1 MMRWIALRAPRKGA
15 IVIMAGLAAAAGQG
29 CAGSASGGGSAAST
43 APSSPAPTTSSP
55 PEPVTYTAQV
65 FMRGMKVTVP
75 TDGWTV
81 FEDHPGEFNLSAPA
95 PGAMTGTN
103 IHFWLDPYVSTTN
116 DQPNHGVGR
125 TPTALI
131 AWLKNRAVF
140 HVSATSRRK
149 IAGSVRALSVDL
161 ESTTPT
167 DYFAFRGPDYSFPY
181 GTGPGEP
188 IRLYFATL
196 GSGASAHTFVIS
208 IDAPSAKAFA
218 AVAPTA
224 ENILASVKLPPTG
237 SAG

>member
-1 MMRWIALRAPRKGA
+1 
-15 IVIMAGLAAAAGQG
+15 
-29 CAGSASGGGSAAST
+29 
-43 APSSPAPTTSSP
+43 
-55 PEPVTYTAQV
+55 
-65 FMRGMKVTVP
+65 MKVTVP

-103 IHFWLDPYVSTTN
+103 IHFWLDPYASTMN
-116 DQPNHGVGR
+116 DQPSHGVGT

-131 AWLKNRAVF
+131 AWLKSEPVF
-140 HVSATSRRK
+140 HVSAVSRRR
-149 IAGSVRALSVDL
+149 IAGRIRAMSLDL
-161 ESTTPT
+161 EATTPA

-188 IRLYFATL
+188 VRLYFATL
-196 GSGASAHTFVIS
+196 GSSANAHTFVIS

-218 AVAPTA
+218 AVVPTA
-224 ENILASVKLPPTG
+224 ENIIASVKVPRTV